1 MLVVDGARY
10 TNDDILGTLR
20 AVAPWWEQ
28 LTAGRNAGATA
39 SIGQGLVAALRAA
52 LGAPP
57 GTAGLGPED
66 GDLVAELD
74 RLARLVEQRLA
85 RPAQGD
91 GDAALGPDALTASL
105 RALAAAGEALRA
117 AGALPATATGTVAGL
132 HVSDGG
138 LPKRSVERAV
148 VGRRGLQGDRQAT
161 RRHHGR
167 PWQAV
172 CLWSAEVIND
182 FARGGHPISY
192 RSAGENI
199 TVIGVDWARVRP
211 GVVLD
216 VGSVRCEVVAFAL
229 PCKQN
234 ARWFR
239 RGEFDL
245 MHHRNGPV
253 ARTYALV
260 TRPGRITSGD

>member
-10 TNDDILGTLR
+10 TNEDILGTLR

-28 LTAGRNAGATA
+28 LTAGRDAGATG

-57 GTAGLGPED
+57 GGAGLGPDD

-74 RLARLVEQRLA
+74 RLARLAEQRLA

-91 GDAALGPDALTASL
+91 GDDALGPAALTASL
-105 RALAAAGEALRA
+105 RAFAAAGEALRA
-117 AGALPATATGTVAGL
+117 AGSLPATATGTVAGL

-138 LPKRSVERAV
+138 VPKRSVERAV
-148 VGRRGLQGDRQAT
+148 VGRRGLEGDRQAT

-172 CLWSAEVIND
+172 CLWSAEVID
-182 FARGGHPISY
+182 RLVADGHGLYPGA
-192 RSAGENI
+192 AGEN
-199 TVIGVDWARVRP
+199 V
-211 GVVLD
+211 
-216 VGSVRCEVVAFAL
+216 SVRGLPWTEVRAGVRLRLGTVLVETTPFAL
-229 PCKQN
+229 PCAKN
-234 ARWFR
+234 AGWFADR
-239 RGEFDL
+239 DFNH
-245 MHHRNGPV
+245 MHHERGPV
-253 ARTYALV
+253 SRIYASVL
-260 TRPGRITSGD
+260 